1 MRMIERFDL
10 YMRYKR
16 LNDNQVSTQLGLSNG
31 VIGKSRNPGRDIS
44 HRVLEQ
50 IEKHYTDLNID
61 WVRTGEGEMLKP
73 AKETYPEATPD
84 GHFVTGE
91 NMKISLNQIE
101 TIRSQQ
107 ETIRLLT
114 EMVNRLTG
122 GSNAPQKENVG

>member
-31 VIGKSRNPGRDIS
+31 VIGKSRKPGRDIS

-50 IEKHYTDLNID
+50 IEKFYTDLNIE
-61 WVRTGEGEMLKP
+61 WVKTGEGQMLKP
-73 AKETYPEATPD
+73 AQEENHETIRD
-84 GHFVTGE
+84 GHFISAE
-91 NMKISLNQIE
+91 NMKINLNQCE

-122 GSNAPQKENVG
+122 GATELKKDNVG